1 MTTLE
6 PGASEV
12 FTHGLRCRPRSTAFL
27 ASKPAPTITN
37 GFEVLVHD
45 VIAATT
51 TAPWS
56 ISTSWP
62 SRVTRAGFVARLPV
76 CAAGCPAGPS
86 CAPSLLTAGGSLAG
100 NDSFDASLALLPLPL
115 SLT

>member
-12 FTHGLRCRPRSTAFL
+12 FTHGLRCRPRSTPL
-27 ASKPAPTITN
+27 RASSPAPTMTK
-37 GFEVLVHD
+37 GFDVLVHD

-56 ISTSWP
+56 ISTSSP
-62 SRVTRAGFVARLPV
+62 SRVKRAVFEARPPPA
-76 CAAGCPAGPS
+76 CAGSPAGLS
-86 CAPSLLTAGGSLAG
+86 WRPSLLTAGGSLAG
-100 NDSFDASLALLPLPL
+100 NDSLDASLALLPLPPFA
-115 SLT
+115 